1 MLSVLIMPSLIAS
14 RWLLY
19 FSYGVSALQHSKQDL
34 KQWEGGLGEFH
45 YLCSVKIVFQKLTSN
60 FNLGF
65 IIQNQHTIEYTNH
78 TIETLM
84 AT

>member
-1 MLSVLIMPSLIAS
+1 MPSLIAS

-19 FSYGVSALQHSKQDL
+19 FSYGVSALHCSNQDL
-34 KQWEGGLGEFH
+34 KQWGGGSVGLSEFR
-45 YLCSVKIVFQKLTSN
+45 YLSSVKIVFQKLTSN

-65 IIQNQHTIEYTNH
+65 ITQNQHTSAQPNH